1 MITPGVVSEI
11 GSTLDVLA
19 TACELAGAKVPS
31 DRIMDSVDLSPVL
44 FGTGRSPRDTM
55 FYYRSREFFAIRS
68 GAFKAHFRTK
78 ATVGDTKEYK
88 HDPPLLYNLEH
99 DPSEK
104 YDIAVKHPDVIAG
117 IMTLRREHESTII
130 EGEDQLAPR
139 IRPSR

>member
-1 MITPGVVSEI
+1 M
-11 GSTLDVLA
+11 
-19 TACELAGAKVPS
+19 PS

-44 FGTGRSPRDTM
+44 FGTGPSPRDTM
-55 FYYRSREFFAIRS
+55 FYYRSRQLFAIRL

-78 ATVGDTKEYK
+78 ATVGDTKEYG

-104 YDIAVKHPDVIAG
+104 YDIAVKHPDVIAR
-117 IMTLRREHESTII
+117 IMKLRREHGSKMI

-139 IRPSR
+139 ISASK